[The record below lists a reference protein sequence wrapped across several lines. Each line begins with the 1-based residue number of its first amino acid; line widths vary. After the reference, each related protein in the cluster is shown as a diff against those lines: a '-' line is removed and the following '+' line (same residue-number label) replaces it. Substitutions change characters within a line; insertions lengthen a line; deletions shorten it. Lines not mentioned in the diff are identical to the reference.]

1 MSLSKLI
8 RQLGEWEARYQEWAA
23 PINQFILEYRFKVN
37 RDGYAPADYE
47 RDWRAVRERQLD
59 TYDPYPAIYE
69 LLDELCPAYLEVSA
83 PERDAIRA
91 AVSDKN
97 GVLSALLGYAYRAA
111 KRIQSP
117 ADSEWLRRGLAAISI
132 ENCSRDWRD
141 VLLALAELYVVAE
154 EAGIKPQSDFT
165 AVSRLSS
172 DKKPVGSDTSMRGIL
187 AHFRSYGVLKE
198 RRRRK
203 DESAAT

>member
-1 MSLSKLI
+1 MDLSTLLE
-8 RQLGEWEARYQEWAA
+8 RLEEWEERYQEWAA
-23 PINQFILEYRFKVN
+23 PINQFIREYHFKVN
-37 RDGYAPADYE
+37 RDGYTPADYE
-47 RDWRAVRERQLD
+47 RDWRAVRERQLAK
-59 TYDPYPAIYE
+59 YDPYPAIYE
-69 LLDELCPAYLEVSA
+69 LLDELCPAYLEASA
-83 PERDAIRA
+83 PERAAVRA

-117 ADSEWLRRGLAAISI
+117 ADREWLRWGLAAISI

-154 EAGIKPQSDFT
+154 EAGFKPQSDFT
-165 AVSRLSS
+165 AVSKLSS
-172 DKKPVGSDTSMRGIL
+172 DKKPAGSDTSMRGIL
-187 AHFRSYGVLKE
+187 ANFRSYGALKE

-203 DESAAT
+203 GERAST